1 MAKTLRIECPPVLQ
15 TIFCVAVR
23 EYVEAAYPP
32 GCSECGQVA
41 RAALTDAVEK
51 MESDFLANDGVYAE
65 ISRRLR
71 SHLKA
76 AFQYYAEQHNAHET
90 ETLLN
95 LLLEGKV
102 VDENAL
108 SQSIKS

>member
-1 MAKTLRIECPPVLQ
+1 MIRIECPPVLQ
-15 TIFCVAVR
+15 KIFCLAIH

-41 RAALTDAVEK
+41 RAALTDAAEK
-51 MESDFLANDGVYAE
+51 LEVDFAANGGVYAE

-76 AFQYYAEQHNAHET
+76 AFQYYAEQHQNGHEV
-90 ETLLN
+90 ETVLNRLLQG
-95 LLLEGKV
+95 EI
-102 VDENAL
+102 
-108 SQSIKS
+108 IKQESLPASLTS